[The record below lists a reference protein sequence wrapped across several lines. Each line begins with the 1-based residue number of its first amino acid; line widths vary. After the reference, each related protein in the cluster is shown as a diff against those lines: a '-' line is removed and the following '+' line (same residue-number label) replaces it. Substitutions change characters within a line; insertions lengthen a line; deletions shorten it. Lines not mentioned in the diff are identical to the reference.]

1 MLVFVYS
8 NVVTSM
14 TTLVT
19 PDVASEA
26 LVGNT
31 SKHKGGSLAHI
42 TLSCAM
48 CTCQQRWN
56 YTIKAEGNIGLVCSF
71 FHTVASQNER
81 VSKRKTIAPH
91 RKKCGEWQHFLLG
104 VLHAATKH
112 ANMQDTKKSPFPP
125 SEMKI
130 V

>member
-1 MLVFVYS
+1 MLVFFYS

-31 SKHKGGSLAHI
+31 RKHKGGSLVHI

-48 CTCQQRWN
+48 CTCLQRWN
-56 YTIKAEGNIGLVCSF
+56 YTITAEGNIGLVWSF
-71 FHTVASQNER
+71 FHTLLLRRTNVFPY
-81 VSKRKTIAPH
+81 VKR
-91 RKKCGEWQHFLLG
+91 
-104 VLHAATKH
+104 
-112 ANMQDTKKSPFPP
+112 
-125 SEMKI
+125 
-130 V
+130 